1 MITIPRYTL
10 VENGA
15 INKIPELL
23 EKLNLKNPLVIT
35 GKSTQKYNKLGYDYI
50 YYQEVEYERF
60 GKLNDENRKYI
71 KESFGDYDCILGI
84 GGGKSIDVAKYASS
98 ITKKPFISVPTTA
111 SNDGIASPIVSLS
124 VPSFMAEPPI
134 AVVGDIDIIKKSP
147 KKLLASGAGDIVSN
161 ITAVL
166 DWKLAHIENNEKY
179 SESSAIFS
187 KTIAEE
193 LIEYINNS
201 KNKDNLKEYP
211 KKIVKALIASG
222 MAIAIAHSSRP
233 ASGSEHLFSH
243 SLDKLKKEG
252 NIDNKSLHGEQCGI
266 GTLIFSKAYVE
277 EGRLD
282 NKEYHEILKSLK
294 IVKSPVN
301 IFELGYDEDV
311 AIEALC
317 NAHKL
322 RKRYTIL
329 RNGFDKK
336 KAIDIL
342 EKSQII

>member
-1 MITIPRYTL
+1 MITIPRYTI

-35 GKSTQKYNKLGYDYI
+35 GKSTQKYNKLGYDSI
-50 YYQEVEYERF
+50 YYHEVEYERF
-60 GKLNDENRKYI
+60 NKLTDENLKYV
-71 KESFGDYDCILGI
+71 KKSFGDYDCILGI
-84 GGGKSIDVAKYASS
+84 GGGKSIDVAKYTSS
-98 ITKKPFISVPTTA
+98 ISKKPFISVPTTA

-147 KKLLASGAGDIVSN
+147 KKLLASGMGDIVSN

-193 LIEYINNS
+193 LMEYMQTT
-201 KNKDNLKEYP
+201 KNKDNLAEYP

-243 SLDKLKKEG
+243 SIDKLKNEG
-252 NIDNKSLHGEQCGI
+252 VIDNKSLHGEQCGV
-266 GTLIFSKAYVE
+266 GTIIFSKAYVNE
-277 EGRLD
+277 KRLN
-282 NKEYHEILKSLK
+282 NKVYGEIVKSLK
-294 IVKSPVN
+294 IVKSP
-301 IFELGYDEDV
+301 IDIYELGYDEDIAV
-311 AIEALC
+311 EALC
-317 NAHKL
+317 NAPKL

-329 RNGFDKK
+329 RNGLDKK
-336 KAIDIL
+336 KSL
-342 EKSQII
+342 ELLENSQVI